1 MVTVGVIDVGSNTV
15 RLLVASV
22 TGRSLTVLDEQRAWA
37 RLGSEIAVRGSI
49 SETKLVAVGRTVAG
63 FAREARRLGCERL
76 AVVVTSPGRQAENRI
91 DLVRR
96 LESES
101 GAPVRVLGRAEEASI
116 AFLGATSSDPA
127 PRETTAVIDVGGGS
141 TQLAIGLPASESL
154 WVRSIDVG
162 SLRLTAQALDAD
174 PPGKKGMR
182 KAKVLLL
189 EHLDGFSPP
198 ASTHALAVGGSAR
211 ALRRLV
217 GSPKLGADEL
227 RSATRLCCKHPSREL
242 ADRYGLDRERA
253 ATLPA
258 GAMIVAEIQ
267 KRLDLPLVVA
277 RGGLREGA
285 VLMLGADRLA
295 A

>member
-1 MVTVGVIDVGSNTV
+1 MITVGVIDVGSNTV
-15 RLLVASV
+15 RLLVGSV
-22 TGRSLTVLDEQRAWA
+22 TGQSLTALGEQKAWA
-37 RLGSEIAVRGSI
+37 RLGNEIAVQGSI
-49 SETKLVAVGRTVAG
+49 SETKLVAVGRIVAG
-63 FAREARRLGCERL
+63 FARGARRLGCERL
-76 AVVVTSPGRQAENRI
+76 EVVVTSPGRQAENRI
-91 DLVRR
+91 ELVQR

-101 GAPVRVLGRAEEASI
+101 GAPVRILSRDDEARV
-116 AFLGATSSDPA
+116 AFLGATSSSPA
-127 PRETTAVIDVGGGS
+127 CGETTAVVDVGGGS
-141 TQLAIGLPASESL
+141 TQLAIGQPASDPS

-162 SLRLTAQALDAD
+162 SLRLTARALDAD
-174 PPGKKGMR
+174 PPGKKAMR
-182 KAKVLLL
+182 KARLLLL

-198 ASTHALAVGGSAR
+198 TSTHALAVGGSAR

-227 RSATRLCCKHPSREL
+227 RSATRLCGKHPSREL